1 MRYLLSWK
9 IGQAERTPAPDRA
22 DGTLQTGAA
31 DEAALQGAGRDGGTE
46 RVLLEL
52 AVDAVLA
59 VLEAAA
65 FGEDAVNV
73 LLRIAAP

>member
-1 MRYLLSWK
+1 MIIAASRTILPFQEVDVALAVLL
-9 IGQAERTPAPDRA
+9 
-22 DGTLQTGAA
+22 
-31 DEAALQGAGRDGGTE
+31 
-46 RVLLEL
+46 LLEL

-73 LLRIAAP
+73 LL